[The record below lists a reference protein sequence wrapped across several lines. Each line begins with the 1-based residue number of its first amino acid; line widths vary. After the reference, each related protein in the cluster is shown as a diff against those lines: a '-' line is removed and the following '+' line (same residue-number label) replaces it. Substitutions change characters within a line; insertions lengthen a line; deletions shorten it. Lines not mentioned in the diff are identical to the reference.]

1 MDVCN
6 GNPTEAFLLD
16 AFLRL
21 SMLNRSGIPGVYSM
35 GDRGPLEARGV
46 ASLFLEKGLGVEV
59 VVNEVEA
66 LREGIGVDN
75 SGG

>member
-1 MDVCN
+1 LDICN

-59 VVNEVEA
+59 EVE